1 MELISFSAIGRY
13 LDVGVTR
20 QGKSCTMLAK
30 LTIKSRN
37 TSAVESMIIL
47 THQPGSADT
56 VIQATFGLASRQRHR
71 AILSTPSFLANA
83 LIIRLAVYTNSMLT
97 RIVVQST
104 LVNVNSTIVTIE
116 SWGTDTSILGN
127 IIDTFTP
134 LTRIR
139 QAFININFAIDAFV
153 AIRTTA
159 QVAGRILI

>member
-1 MELISFSAIGRY
+1 
-13 LDVGVTR
+13 
-20 QGKSCTMLAK
+20 
-30 LTIKSRN
+30 
-37 TSAVESMIIL
+37 
-47 THQPGSADT
+47 
-56 VIQATFGLASRQRHR
+56 
-71 AILSTPSFLANA
+71 
-83 LIIRLAVYTNSMLT
+83 MLT

-116 SWGTDTSILGN
+116 SWGTDTSVLGN
-127 IIDTFTP
+127 IIDTFTL